1 MDAGLIGMMV
11 AMGMDG
17 IMDVTMVV
25 VTMVVKSI
33 AATNAVPAPA
43 VTLLLVTLALGLSR
57 G

>member
-43 VTLLLVTLALGLSR
+43 VTLLLATLALGLSR